1 MHAGL
6 LGPTLRRLCAYALVG
21 IVFHCCTAAAEDS
34 LTLRADLPP
43 ALAQRLVKE
52 AQAREACKK
61 LICEAA
67 RLKKADGDPI
77 TCNVL
82 KTWPAQDLRDKILRG
97 KLEWKLG
104 HAQCKAD
111 IKLDRSVVA
120 KVLSEPKF
128 EMKVGKHKVTCNL
141 EQEDGKETHE
151 LNFTIDPVVT
161 FENGKAIKAALNWG
175 DVDGSTLAKTA
186 LWSATAVDNTF
197 NVLQG
202 VVLDQINDFFGPK
215 CDAALK

>member
-1 MHAGL
+1 M
-6 LGPTLRRLCAYALVG
+6 LRSLCACVLVG
-21 IVFHCCTAAAEDS
+21 VVFPCCAASAEDS
-34 LTLRADLPP
+34 LTLRTDLPP
-43 ALAQRLVKE
+43 ALAQRLVQE

-61 LICEAA
+61 VICEAA
-67 RLKKADGDPI
+67 RSKKADGDPI
-77 TCNVL
+77 TCSVL

-111 IKLDRSVVA
+111 ISLDRSAVA

-128 EMKVGKHKVTCNL
+128 EMKVGKHRVSCNL
-141 EQEDGKETHE
+141 EQEDGKDTHE
-151 LNFTIDPVVT
+151 LTFTIDPVVT

-175 DVDGSTLAKTA
+175 EVNGSTLAKTA

-202 VVLDQINDFFGPK
+202 VVLEQINDFFGRK